1 MARRIAEIEK
11 VLPNTY
17 KCGYFL
23 EDPLTKE
30 KRWGCTHD
38 PQYQKLANERSVL
51 EICLKGQDPVNYWE
65 LKCIDTPVR
74 ERWEHKEMLKAKLA
88 AAKDSKAYRFFK
100 EYAGYNDYKGYLK
113 EIEGTKKELSLPD
126 PIPSPVVLPWTYYSS
141 ACGVGGAVQEA
152 GKLQIQLKKT
162 PEKNTYNLGE
172 KIEVTA
178 EASGGKAPYSY
189 EWTGDCEGKDKSV
202 AIPLSK
208 IGQNRLKV
216 SVRDSAGTMGDAVV
230 TFEVVALQMELIFE
244 PKEPY
249 VGQELKAKLTV
260 KPEAKEIEV
269 RWMPLP
275 DNAKPAVEAKDGR
288 EIAFTLN
295 NDNPAEIKVRAMTPK
310 SGEVLGEGKNTI
322 KAKKYIVNVTG
333 PKAMGP
339 KPRVWK
345 EGVGLVD
352 VEKEIAVDQVVEFAA
367 DTQPA
372 ALTGPVKYKWTATG
386 DSCTLSNATS
396 RAARATASAAG
407 GCAFSVVITDR
418 NDVQLG
424 EGNGS
429 FNATITREEIKQGQE
444 KARHVEDAKK
454 KVQDAKVKE
463 RKGDLD
469 GAIMDVDGA
478 LKLDEK
484 NREAAALS
492 AKFRKDRETI
502 GIQLG
507 KTRTLMGE
515 NRFPDAQRQLIV
527 AKNLHGLYP
536 PVLEADRE
544 LGDKWRAY
552 DGQVR
557 DKIYEVRSASE
568 KKEFGKALEI
578 AAAWRSS
585 TKLDPYAEKALKEQE
600 DWARKW
606 KSEKDRQIAILK
618 VAGEKVKAYDYAGA
632 LKSYEEGFANGQN
645 IYNGTEPE
653 YKEALELRGQAFQ
666 KNKRLGELTPVIQ
679 NAAESKDAYYN
690 QNHVLESAL
699 KTADEAIAL
708 QPTNEQL
715 KKWREQIVSRA
726 GKTKAD
732 SERIAAGRKHLDAAR
747 NAENS
752 FLSQDAYVR
761 ADSGRWGE
769 TIEGQMQAS
778 LEKAIENYRESL
790 KYIPDA
796 NLEKHIRELEATL
809 ESRKKFV
816 ENVRLSKQLRAEA
829 DGVLRDARAETSFEA
844 SQEKF
849 TRAIDLYNRSLS
861 LYLPPDEPT
870 LRQIVYGAG
879 KEKISRAFRKFYT
892 DCGALER
899 EGRIVEALAACEKA
913 VENRY
918 AGMHEGEWILLGGQV
933 QNLRSRVAH
942 AKKMRA
948 QGEGEE
954 RAGKIAG
961 AVASY
966 RESLKNVP
974 DTALEEHV
982 KALESKQAEANKG
995 KATADRLWQEGAG
1008 LYSQG
1013 QYGAALDK
1021 FKESLGHGSDATRTK
1036 YVQDLEA
1043 RKARAKQL
1051 RDEGYALQQK
1061 NQVQA
1066 AIGKYRESLKYW
1078 PDRNLEDHIRLLESS
1093 AAVPPSASPAP
1104 TTTPPVSTSTQPTS
1118 PAGAG
1123 TVPSRDILTSK
1134 VWQFGRSDGTV
1145 LASKM
1150 RLLPGGRI
1158 EGATHSNESQWAV
1171 VGNELLFYDSS
1182 GKAATR
1188 YNSFRQEG
1196 GRWVIS
1202 GSFLLWGNITHVLRE
1217 IAETASPPVV
1227 PPAVSRPTDTGGS
1240 AQSTVKA
1247 PVRTVTAE
1255 ITNRSKTN
1263 AHVITEGENFGPGN
1277 KFAPGEKRKVP
1288 VTMRTDGTVVFKAGR
1303 DGTVMTTK
1311 AWRGDPNDTTRVP
1324 VVVFDDTNPFDK
1336 LTVTT
1341 GLR

>member
-1 MARRIAEIEK
+1 MI
-11 VLPNTY
+11 
-17 KCGYFL
+17 
-23 EDPLTKE
+23 
-30 KRWGCTHD
+30 
-38 PQYQKLANERSVL
+38 
-51 EICLKGQDPVNYWE
+51 
-65 LKCIDTPVR
+65 
-74 ERWEHKEMLKAKLA
+74 
-88 AAKDSKAYRFFK
+88 
-100 EYAGYNDYKGYLK
+100 
-113 EIEGTKKELSLPD
+113 
-126 PIPSPVVLPWTYYSS
+126 
-141 ACGVGGAVQEA
+141 VGGS
-152 GKLQIQLKKT
+152 LRISLKKK
-162 PEKNTYNLGE
+162 PEKTAYIIGE
-172 KIEVTA
+172 KITLTA
-178 EASGGKAPYSY
+178 EATGGKAPYNY
-189 EWTGDCEGKDKSV
+189 EWSGDCEGKD
-202 AIPLSK
+202 ATATFPLNK
-208 IGQNRLKV
+208 IGQNRVKV
-216 SVRDSAGTMGDAVV
+216 RVKDSEGGTGEGSI
-230 TFEVVALQMELIFE
+230 TFEVAKLQLDLTFE

-249 VGQELKAKLTV
+249 VGQEVKAMPTV
-260 KPEAKEIEV
+260 KPEVREIDF

-424 EGNGS
+424 EGKGS
-429 FNATITREEIKQGQE
+429 FNATVTREEIKQGQE

-492 AKFRKDRETI
+492 AKFHKDRETI

-515 NRFPDAQRQLIV
+515 NRFPDAQRELIV

-578 AAAWRSS
+578 AAAWRAS
-585 TKLDPYAEKALKEQE
+585 TKLDPYADKALKEQE

-715 KKWREQIVSRA
+715 KKWREQIVARA

-778 LEKAIENYRESL
+778 LGKAIENYRESL

-1078 PDRNLEDHIRLLESS
+1078 PDKNLEDYIRLSS
-1093 AAVPPSASPAP
+1093 LRYTRLHTAP
-1104 TTTPPVSTSTQPTS
+1104 VTTPFSTSTQPTS
-1118 PAGAG
+1118 PAGVG

-1150 RLLPGGRI
+1150 KLLPGGRI

-1182 GKAATR
+1182 GKVATR

-1202 GSFLLWGNITHVLRE
+1202 GPFLLWGNITHVLRE
-1217 IAETASPPVV
+1217 IAEGGSLPVV
-1227 PPAVSRPTDTGGS
+1227 APVGSQTTVTPTPSASSAAWSGAWRSDPGPGGETVSMTLTQSGSRVSGTFRVDEPGGRQRVSEGAVEGSLSGSRLSGTFRASGVSGSMEGTMEAGGNSFTAIMRSGQDSDRYRLRRSGGAGPASQPPAPPMTKTS
-1240 AQSTVKA
+1240 QKTV
-1247 PVRTVTAE
+1247 VAE
-1255 ITNRSKTN
+1255 ITNKSNQDT
-1263 AHVITEGENFGPGN
+1263 HVFPDGEAFSSSNR
-1277 KFAPGEKRKVP
+1277 FAPGEKRKVN
-1288 VTMRTDGTVVFKAGR
+1288 VSMKADGSVVFKAGR
-1303 DGTVMTTK
+1303 NGQVMATK
-1311 AWRGDPNDTTRVP
+1311 TWRGDPGDSSRVP

-1336 LTVTT
+1336 LTVH
-1341 GLR
+1341 GVLRIEVGFYHGKRK